1 MHIFISHVLIPSK
14 AMLARLFCLS
24 SANFLRSLCWA
35 LHSVQPPT
43 KDDISSLLNRQRAHC
58 TLCRVVIK
66 KASGGKKSQ
75 WWFSLMAV
83 VRAIQRYEDVIVV
96 LIDMC
101 VHPGWLPGCIN
112 CMAGKGGPATWWWW
126 KQAASGPASRGRGSL
141 LLLHGSPTGTPAPAA
156 QGLKDTRSEGP
167 LIGLPTSTD
176 LLPEGRSST
185 HAPHR
190 RNAGLQM
197 SFPCLPSH
205 VPTMLFVI
213 LRPIPFGDNWFHV
226 AAAASAWGHMWTGK
240 ATSRCHQVTIT
251 APCTLSRPLYNSNT
265 QLLALLIG
273 LERIE
278 RVLLEHKC
286 QNCANQHVATWPCN
300 GEADCRWRKPL

>member
-1 MHIFISHVLIPSK
+1 ME
-14 AMLARLFCLS
+14 
-24 SANFLRSLCWA
+24 
-35 LHSVQPPT
+35 
-43 KDDISSLLNRQRAHC
+43 
-58 TLCRVVIK
+58 
-66 KASGGKKSQ
+66 
-75 WWFSLMAV
+75 V
-83 VRAIQRYEDVIVV
+83 VRAIQIDKDVIVV

-101 VHPGWLPGCIN
+101 VHSGWLPGCIN

-197 SFPCLPSH
+197 SFPCLPSCAH
-205 VPTMLFVI
+205 HALCH
-213 LRPIPFGDNWFHV
+213 LKANPIWRQLV
-226 AAAASAWGHMWTGK
+226 
-240 ATSRCHQVTIT
+240 SRC
-251 APCTLSRPLYNSNT
+251 SSS
-265 QLLALLIG
+265 IG
-273 LERIE
+273 LGTH
-278 RVLLEHKC
+278 VDWKGDLEMSPSDH
-286 QNCANQHVATWPCN
+286 N
-300 GEADCRWRKPL
+300 GSLHPVTPALQLKHTAACPLDWA